1 MRNAVLHEA
10 LKRYCVEALTLLLR
24 KPASIHLCSKESR
37 RSADAGVVLRKV
49 GSDDAR
55 EAPAARVSRSLRSPL
70 RQRQWRH
77 HTKNCAPG
85 LAGSVQGGDRVEFD
99 PVAMPRGPRADNVRR

>member
-1 MRNAVLHEA
+1 MTVTV
-10 LKRYCVEALTLLLR
+10 K
-24 KPASIHLCSKESR
+24 LCKNDR
-37 RSADAGVVLRKV
+37 FYGFVAGADGT
-49 GSDDAR
+49 DYFF
-55 EAPAARVSRSLRSPL
+55 
-70 RQRQWRH
+70 